1 MKPENE
7 HPPVPHE
14 ERHHMTYSSL
24 DPLEYVGLV
33 KAINDGTQERYSQLL
48 QDIPLPN
55 DACIIT
61 VGSDGKHERHA
72 QSQSEFVLIITNPD
86 NGEIRDKAM
95 KTILQHQDELHPDL
109 RPYGSI
115 EVKVIHSPMPCSYTY
130 NEISRI
136 YPDRYLNSN
145 LIVGNE
151 QTYLQIREKVL
162 SEIADPSDL
171 GRRIREKMKD
181 QLRDYQKTID
191 SGIFRGITNFDP
203 EHAIQWYNEPAPTQL
218 GFKSA
223 YIRSVQRKFDIVIAQ
238 KIKSE
243 QLEIPDTARSLPSAT
258 IDKFDFFAQREFLS
272 TDVAEKTAEAY
283 AWFLQQYH
291 HIQEHYKNT
300 HQSTTLQSNQ
310 SDFTQYS
317 QIIKSFLKTTL

>member
-1 MKPENE
+1 MK
-7 HPPVPHE
+7 
-14 ERHHMTYSSL
+14 R
-24 DPLEYVGLV
+24 
-33 KAINDGTQERYSQLL
+33 
-48 QDIPLPN
+48 
-55 DACIIT
+55 
-61 VGSDGKHERHA
+61 
-72 QSQSEFVLIITNPD
+72 
-86 NGEIRDKAM
+86 
-95 KTILQHQDELHPDL
+95 ILQHQDELHPDL

-145 LIVGNE
+145 LIVGSE
-151 QTYLQIREKVL
+151 QTHLQIREKVL

-181 QLRDYQKTID
+181 QLRDYQKTIET
-191 SGIFRGITNFDP
+191 GIFRGVPNFDP
-203 EHAIQWYNEPAPTQL
+203 DNAIQWYSEPLPTQL

-223 YIRSVQRKFDIVIAQ
+223 YIRSIQRFDIVIAQ

-243 QLEIPDTARSLPSAT
+243 QLEISDTARSLPSAT
-258 IDKFDFFAQREFLS
+258 VDKFDFFAQRGFLN
-272 TDVAEKTAEAY
+272 TDIAEKTAEAY

-291 HIQEHYKNT
+291 HIQEHYKNI
-300 HQSTTLQSNQ
+300 HQPITLQSNQ
-310 SDFTQYS
+310 ADFKHYS